1 MAIHLNEFNIE
12 HFRGINHLE
21 LKELN
26 DINIITGDNNSG
38 KTSVLENINF
48 LSGVSNL
55 RILIYNTRSAINSI
69 LPPGIN
75 GLSEYEKISFLFP
88 ADKDFMDMINYSFII
103 NHSKYNVTIKK
114 EETIETLSRSE
125 IDALQ
130 GLQKRTDT
138 NPNDKFFNEELKDV
152 RKMHLTF
159 KINDQINETDFYE
172 FSRTYYANEAS
183 LSFIDTTY
191 IYPFKHTEN
200 TLSLS
205 KILNDPSMYEEML
218 DILKAFDKGILS
230 LNMDTLS
237 EHSHSKSFTILSKEH
252 NRAIPLRYYGDGMK
266 KAILLMSSVITSKNG
281 ILLLDEFET
290 AIHTSAMDGIFK
302 WILDTCLKLNVQVF
316 LTSHS
321 KEAIEKVL
329 KCSPDLQ
336 SRINLYTL
344 YKKDNQSLVRKL
356 TCFEAIEAN
365 DSLGLELR

>member
-21 LKELN
+21 LKDLN

-48 LSGVSNL
+48 LSGVNNL
-55 RILIYNTRSAINSI
+55 RNLIYNTRNAINRIQPS
-69 LPPGIN
+69 GIS
-75 GLSEYEKISFLFP
+75 GLSEYDKISFLFP
-88 ADKDFMDMINYSFII
+88 ADKDFTDTINYSFII

-114 EETIETLSRSE
+114 EETIETLSKSE

-130 GLQKRTDT
+130 SRTAT
-138 NPNDKFFNEELKDV
+138 NAHDDLFNEELSDV

-172 FSRTYYANEAS
+172 FSRTYFSNEAS

-191 IYPFKHTEN
+191 ISPFKHTEN
-200 TLSLS
+200 SILLS
-205 KILNDPSMYEEML
+205 KILNDPSLYEEML

-237 EHSHSKSFTILSKEH
+237 EHSHAKSFTILSKEH
-252 NRAIPLRYYGDGMK
+252 NRAIPLMYYGDGMK

-336 SRINLYTL
+336 NRINLYTL

>member
-1 MAIHLNEFNIE
+1 MAIHLNEFNIK

-21 LKELN
+21 LKNLN

-48 LSGVSNL
+48 LSGANNL
-55 RILIYNTRSAINSI
+55 RNLIYNTRNAMIYIPTQS
-69 LPPGIN
+69 LN

-88 ADKDFMDMINYSFII
+88 ADEDFMNTISYSFTM
-103 NHSKYNVTIKK
+103 NHKHFDVTLNK
-114 EETIETLSRSE
+114 EETIETLSKLE
-125 IDALQ
+125 ID
-130 GLQKRTDT
+130 GLQKYT
-138 NPNDKFFNEELKDV
+138 NINITNDEVRDV

-159 KINDQINETDFYE
+159 KINEQLSETDFYE
-172 FSRTYYANEAS
+172 FSRTRFSNDDS
-183 LSFIDTTY
+183 LNFINTTY
-191 IYPFKHTEN
+191 ISPFKHTEN
-200 TLSLS
+200 TLVLS
-205 KILNDPSMYEEML
+205 KILNNPSMYEEML

-237 EHSHSKSFTILSKEH
+237 DYSHTKSVTVLSKEH
-252 NRAIPLRYYGDGMK
+252 NRAIPLMYYGDGMK
-266 KAILLMSSVITSKNG
+266 KAILLMSSVIASKHG

-290 AIHTSAMDGIFK
+290 AIHTSAMDSIFK
-302 WILDTCLKLNVQVF
+302 WILDTCIKLDVQVF

-336 SRINLYTL
+336 SKINLYTL

-356 TCFEAIEAN
+356 TCSEAIEAN

>member
-1 MAIHLNEFNIE
+1 
-12 HFRGINHLE
+12 
-21 LKELN
+21 
-26 DINIITGDNNSG
+26 
-38 KTSVLENINF
+38 
-48 LSGVSNL
+48 
-55 RILIYNTRSAINSI
+55 
-69 LPPGIN
+69 
-75 GLSEYEKISFLFP
+75 
-88 ADKDFMDMINYSFII
+88 
-103 NHSKYNVTIKK
+103 
-114 EETIETLSRSE
+114 
-125 IDALQ
+125 
-130 GLQKRTDT
+130 
-138 NPNDKFFNEELKDV
+138 
-152 RKMHLTF
+152 MHLTF

-172 FSRTYYANEAS
+172 FSRTYFSNEAS

-191 IYPFKHTEN
+191 ISPFKHTEN
-200 TLSLS
+200 SILLS
-205 KILNDPSMYEEML
+205 KILNDPSLYEEML

-237 EHSHSKSFTILSKEH
+237 EHSHAKSFTILSKEH
-252 NRAIPLRYYGDGMK
+252 NRAIPLMYYGDGMK